1 MIVWEQWWVYT
12 AHSLYQLYKIIKLPK
27 FIVIVLFNKS
37 ALMKTVNSTCSAK
50 YSRCVDFA
58 NDFYEKTMKQI
69 WNSLY
74 YYFRLRL
81 ESIKLEKHD
90 ILSMDAWLHHIFK
103 THA

>member
-58 NDFYEKTMKQI
+58 KDFYEKTMKQI

-74 YYFRLRL
+74 YFFQIKAWVNQIRETWHSFNGCMITSYF
-81 ESIKLEKHD
+81 
-90 ILSMDAWLHHIFK
+90 
-103 THA
+103 